1 MEKYNGIEKEWIKTL
16 ASGNAEDILLAIY
29 EIRNSGSVTVLP
41 VMFGLLNNKSSV
53 AVRSEILQLLGDL
66 KTQEAIPM
74 IVETIEKN
82 DLDEFLPAFVASCWQ
97 SGLDFSHQMIAFARL
112 FIHSDYITSLEAFT
126 VLEESFAN
134 ANDSERIECIH
145 YLKELEYMVS
155 DEKLPL
161 YHELRK
167 VIEGM

>member
-1 MEKYNGIEKEWIKTL
+1 MEKYNGIEKEWIKKL
-16 ASGNAEDILLAIY
+16 ASGNAENVLQAIY
-29 EIRNSGSVTVLP
+29 EIRNSGSVTLLP
-41 VMFGLLNNKSSV
+41 VMFRLINNKSSQE
-53 AVRSEILQLLGDL
+53 VRSGILQLLGDL
-66 KTQEAIPM
+66 KTPEAVPM
-74 IVETIEKN
+74 IVEAIEKT

-97 SGLDFSHQMIAFARL
+97 SGLDFSHHMLAFARL

-134 ANDSERIECIH
+134 ANDNERIDCIRYIRESE
-145 YLKELEYMVS
+145 YLVL

-167 VIEGM
+167 VLEGM